1 MIDQI
6 RSGENLLALIL
17 HAGYEREGLS
27 FVTPPEALLQVG
39 HMTHPAGHRIPPHI
53 HNPHP
58 RHTTGTQEVIF
69 IKSGRVRVDFYTQE
83 QRYLESREVGAGDW
97 LILLSGGHGFE
108 TIEPTTMIE
117 VKNGP
122 YAGAADKTRLETAER
137 A

>member
-1 MIDQI
+1 MVQSVSIFAMYG
-6 RSGENLLALIL
+6 RSRNWFRRAK
-17 HAGYEREGLS
+17 
-27 FVTPPEALLQVG
+27 PK
-39 HMTHPAGHRIPPHI
+39 PASTTSGTA
-53 HNPHP
+53 NP

-83 QRYLESREVGAGDW
+83 QRFLESQEVAAGDW

-122 YAGAADKTRLETAER
+122 YAGAADKTKFETAER

>member
-6 RSGENLLALIL
+6 KDGEHLLALIL
-17 HAGYEREGLS
+17 RATYSREGLS
-27 FVTPPEALLQVG
+27 FVTPPDALLQVG
-39 HMTHPAGHRIPPHI
+39 HMSHPAGHHIPAHI

-58 RHTTGTQEVIF
+58 RHTTGTQEVIY
-69 IKSGRVRVDFYTQE
+69 IKSGKVRVDFYTQE
-83 QRYLESREVGAGDW
+83 QRYLESHEAGAGDW
-97 LILLSGGHGFE
+97 LILLAGGHGFE

-122 YAGAADKTRLETAER
+122 YAGAADKTKFKSAER